1 MIRRSAGGT
10 IGSSDG
16 TTFSGDFF
24 QRLALFA
31 RPINKPSYLSRASFA
46 TLKIYCSL
54 GEKESAFL
62 PIGIL
67 FLFIEVFF
75 LSDQEFQGA
84 YMA

>member
-1 MIRRSAGGT
+1 MIRHSVGGT

-24 QRLALFA
+24 QRLAFFA
-31 RPINKPSYLSRASFA
+31 RPINKPPYLSRAVFA
-46 TLKIYCSL
+46 TLKIHCSL
-54 GEKESAFL
+54 GEKESVLL

-75 LSDQEFQGA
+75 LSEQEFQGA